1 MVSQLIT
8 LYITPVIY
16 LYFEDFQEKVLDRFA
31 FFRAKHDARPEVAP
45 VVAESDVEEDEFELE
60 GQRT

>member
-16 LYFEDFQEKVLDRFA
+16 LYFEDFQEKVLDRFS
-31 FFRAKHDARPEVAP
+31 FFRAKHDAHIEVVPA
-45 VVAESDVEEDEFELE
+45 VSESEEENEFELE
-60 GQRT
+60 GQRR